1 MSNSFICDI
10 CDYTTSKKYNYNR
23 HILNDKHKRTIE
35 IKKKEEYEQ
44 RHHCK
49 CGKNYK
55 HKPNF
60 YNHRKKCPVYNSDT
74 NTIISDDISCSN
86 NMSKATSTNAKNRT
100 FNILNKNNKM
110 QSQNIIIDISNSNI
124 KKDDIIN
131 IEEYICNISSKRN
144 NLDEE
149 HIVNNVVEINHKS
162 RNYNEI
168 IEYLISQNNDLKV
181 MLFEQQKQ
189 ITELIPKVGNT
200 TLTTNNTNNFNISI
214 FLNEKCKNAV
224 SITDFIN
231 NIDVTMND
239 LIHTKEKGLADGL
252 SNIFIENMN
261 KLSIYQR
268 PIHCTDIKR
277 EVLYIKSDTW
287 EKDENKE
294 KIRNALQII
303 NHKQVKSIS
312 KINKPNKIY
321 LLNDKE
327 KDEYFAIIKNVTNPL
342 DENENKIIKNLCKNT
357 YINNFDKIKD
367 NI

>member
-1 MSNSFICDI
+1 MSNYFYCNI
-10 CDYTTSKKYNYNR
+10 CDYKTSKKYNYTR

-35 IKKKEEYEQ
+35 TKKKEEYEQ

-49 CGKNYK
+49 CGKSYK

-60 YNHRKKCPVYNSDT
+60 YNHRKKCPVYNNDT
-74 NTIISDDISCSN
+74 QSIISDDVSCAN
-86 NMSKATSTNAKNRT
+86 IIANSKQTSERNVA
-100 FNILNKNNKM
+100 LNKVNKI
-110 QSQNIIIDISNSNI
+110 QSQNVIIDISNNI
-124 KKDDIIN
+124 TDIKDDIN
-131 IEEYICNISSKRN
+131 IDEYICNVVSKKN

-149 HIVNNVVEINHKS
+149 NITNNVVDINYKS

-168 IEYLISQNNDLKV
+168 IEYLIHQNNDLKH

-231 NIDVTMND
+231 NIDVTMKD

-327 KDEYFAIIKNVTNPL
+327 KDEYFSIIKNVTNPL
-342 DENENKIIKNLCKNT
+342 DENENKIIKKLCKNT
-357 YINNFDKIKD
+357 YINSFEKLKD
-367 NI
+367 DL